1 MTHPNAELLSNAYE
15 AFERGDID
23 AAVADFTDDVM
34 FNIPG
39 SSPLAGEYKGKEQV
53 IAYLRDMIDRS
64 EGTFRLE
71 SHDVIASDSHVIGL
85 TVHRG
90 QRKGKSSGYNS
101 VQVFHVDDGKLT
113 EFWEFPDQPDFDDFW
128 S

>member
-1 MTHPNAELLSNAYE
+1 MTHPNADLLNNAYD
-15 AFERGDID
+15 AFSRGDMD
-23 AAVADFTDDVM
+23 GVATAFTDDVT

-39 SSPLAGEYKGKEQV
+39 NSPLAGEYRGKEQV
-53 IAYLRDMIDRS
+53 LDYLREVMDRS
-64 EGTFRLE
+64 GGTFRLE
-71 SHDVIASDSHVIGL
+71 SHDVLASDSHVIGL

-90 QRKGKSSGYNS
+90 ERKGKSGGYNS

-113 EFWEFPDQPDFDDFW
+113 EFWEFPDQPAFDDFW